1 MYENHRGNAMTITN
15 VKAMIAKTMTAG
27 LLAGAFFLA
36 SPSKAQA
43 QASWGVHVGV
53 PVQTVYA
60 EPQYGYAQPEYG
72 YYGGGR
78 RYEAERR
85 FEAQRRYQIERH
97 EQWERREQWE
107 RQQAYRRHEEHEEH
121 ERMEHGGYGYYGR

>member
-1 MYENHRGNAMTITN
+1 MTITN

-43 QASWGVHVGV
+43 QVSWGIHVGV
-53 PVQTVYA
+53 PVQTAVYGA
-60 EPQYGYAQPEYG
+60 PAYGYDQPSYG
-72 YYGGGR
+72 YYGGYDRRFDDRR
-78 RYEAERR
+78 RYE
-85 FEAQRRYQIERH
+85 YERH
-97 EQWERREQWE
+97 EQMERREQWE